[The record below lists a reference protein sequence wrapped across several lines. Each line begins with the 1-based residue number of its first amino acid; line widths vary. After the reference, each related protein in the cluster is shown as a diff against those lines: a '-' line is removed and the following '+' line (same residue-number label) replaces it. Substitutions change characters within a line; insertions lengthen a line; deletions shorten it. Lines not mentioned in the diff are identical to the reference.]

1 MTSNNSDHTF
11 LWGVSTSAYQVEGG
25 VTNNDWNYF
34 AGSREI
40 KNRIYSLTRP
50 SIFYKGR
57 KQILLQPAGEA
68 VKFWDPEYYLKDFNV
83 ARKMG
88 INSFR
93 ISLEWSRIEPQKDEW
108 NQEAIDHYKEMIR
121 TMRKNGLTPI
131 VTLNHFT
138 LPLWVLTPPI
148 KFKKNIVQYLLP
160 SPLKDV
166 PLEDPPSTDP
176 YWKSLRGWENY
187 KTVEEFVKFVERIVQ
202 ELKDQVD
209 YWITLNEPVASV
221 VGVGYI
227 TGLWPPGFFLDGK
240 RAKVVLHNL
249 IEAHVQAY
257 NRITAIDNID
267 ADEDGFPSKV
277 GFAHLMMDVTPSR
290 SAKILGI
297 NMKDNIKAARNFSY
311 FINDYFM
318 NAVTNGEE
326 DLNYLNTL
334 QIHNKESKNF
344 IIHQEWK
351 DKLDFIGVDYYRRV
365 HVYHSNILALSS
377 ARFVGGAFT
386 DDITASNNKN
396 QTNSLVND
404 LGWEIYPAGL
414 HNLLMH
420 IKNKWNKSVLIT
432 ENGIADKNDRNRAPF
447 IVGHLQEVKRAI
459 QGGADIFGYLHWSL
473 MDNYE
478 WQEGY
483 RPEARFGLF
492 QIDRHKNN
500 RSQQVFNR
508 SITRGAEAFR
518 IIIEESCSQNHR
530 GIISDSAI
538 LNAIEKFGIISS
550 DGSNITTPIK
560 S

>member
-1 MTSNNSDHTF
+1 MTPNNSDHTF

-25 VTNNDWNYF
+25 VTNNDWDYF
-34 AGSREI
+34 TRSRQI
-40 KNRIYSLTRP
+40 KNRISSLTRP
-50 SIFYKGR
+50 SMFYRGR

-68 VKFWDPEYYLKDFNV
+68 VKFWDPEYYLKDFDV

-108 NQEAIDHYKEMIR
+108 NQEAIDHYKEMIMA
-121 TMRKNGLTPI
+121 MRKKGLTPV

-148 KFKKNIVQYLLP
+148 SFKKNIVQYLLP
-160 SPLKDV
+160 SPLKYV
-166 PLEDPPSTDP
+166 PLRDPPSRDL
-176 YWKSLRGWENY
+176 YWTSLRGWENY

-209 YWITLNEPVASV
+209 YWITLNEPVASI

-227 TGLWPPGFFLDGK
+227 AGLWPPGFFLDGK
-240 RAKVVLHNL
+240 RAKIVLHNL

-257 NRITAIDNID
+257 NRIAAIDNVD
-267 ADEDGFPSKV
+267 ADGDGFPSKI
-277 GFAHLMMDVTPSR
+277 GFAHLMMDVTPAR
-290 SAKILGI
+290 SSKIMGM
-297 NMKDNIKAARNFSY
+297 NMKDNTKAAKNFSY
-311 FINDYFM
+311 FINDYFI

-344 IIHQEWK
+344 IIHQDWK

-365 HVYHSNILALSS
+365 HVYRSNILALSS

-386 DDITASNNKN
+386 DDITASNKN
-396 QTNSLVND
+396 QTNNSLLND

-414 HNLLMH
+414 HNLIMR
-420 IKNKWNKSVLIT
+420 IKNKWNKPLFIT
-432 ENGIADKNDRNRAPF
+432 ENGIADKSDRNRAPF

-459 QGGADIFGYLHWSL
+459 QGGADIIGYLHWSL

-483 RPEARFGLF
+483 RPEAKFGLF
-492 QIDRHKNN
+492 KIDLDKSDRNPP
-500 RSQQVFNR
+500 VFSR
-508 SITRGAEAFR
+508 SITRGAEAFK
-518 IIIEESCSQNHR
+518 IIIEESCSRNDR
-530 GIISDSAI
+530 GIITDSAI
-538 LNAIEKFGIISS
+538 LKAIEKFGIINS
-550 DGSNITTPIK
+550 DGSNIIY
-560 S
+560 SY

>member
-1 MTSNNSDHTF
+1 MTPNNSDRIF

-40 KNRIYSLTRP
+40 KNRISSLTRP

-68 VKFWDPEYYLKDFNV
+68 VKFWDPEYYLKDFDV

-121 TMRKNGLTPI
+121 AMRKKGLTPV

-148 KFKKNIVQYLLP
+148 RFKKNLVQYLLP
-160 SPLKDV
+160 SPLKNV
-166 PLEDPPSTDP
+166 PLGDPPSTDP
-176 YWKSLRGWENY
+176 YWTSLRGWENY
-187 KTVEEFVKFVERIVQ
+187 KTVEEFVTFVERIVQ

-227 TGLWPPGFFLDGK
+227 AGLWPPGFFLDGK

-267 ADEDGFPSKV
+267 ADEDGFSSKV

-290 SAKILGI
+290 SNKILGMNI
-297 NMKDNIKAARNFSY
+297 KDNIKAARNFSY
-311 FINDYFM
+311 FINDYFI

-344 IIHQEWK
+344 IIHQDWK

-365 HVYHSNILALSS
+365 HVYRSNILALSS

-386 DDITASNNKN
+386 DDITASNKN

-414 HNLLMH
+414 HNLLMR

-459 QGGADIFGYLHWSL
+459 QGGADIIGYLHWSL

-492 QIDRHKNN
+492 KIDRNKNN
-500 RSQQVFNR
+500 NRNQPVFNR
-508 SITRGAEAFR
+508 NITRGAEAFK

-530 GIISDSAI
+530 GIITDSAI

-550 DGSNITTPIK
+550 DGSNIIY
-560 S
+560 SY

>member
-1 MTSNNSDHTF
+1 MTPNNSDHKF

-25 VTNNDWNYF
+25 VTDNDWNYF

-40 KNRIYSLTRP
+40 KNRISSLTRP

-68 VKFWDPEYYLKDFNV
+68 VKFWDPDYYLKDFNV

-108 NQEAIDHYKEMIR
+108 NQEAIDHYKEMIS
-121 TMRKNGLTPI
+121 TMRKNGLTPV

-176 YWKSLRGWENY
+176 YWKSLRGWENH

-257 NRITAIDNID
+257 NRITAIDDID

-277 GFAHLMMDVTPSR
+277 GFAHLMMEVTPSR
-290 SAKILGI
+290 PAKILGI
-297 NMKDNIKAARNFSY
+297 NMKDNLKAARNFSY
-311 FINDYFM
+311 FINDYFI

-344 IIHQEWK
+344 IIHQDWK

-365 HVYHSNILALSS
+365 HVYRSNILALSS

-386 DDITASNNKN
+386 DDITASKNKN
-396 QTNSLVND
+396 QSNSLVND

-447 IVGHLQEVKRAI
+447 IVGHIQEVKRAI
-459 QGGADIFGYLHWSL
+459 QGGADIIGYLHWSL

-492 QIDRHKNN
+492 KIDRHKNN

-530 GIISDSAI
+530 GLISDSAI

-550 DGSNITTPIK
+550 DGSNIITPIK
-560 S
+560 N